1 MTDLNLSDQ
10 TTLTSAVQ
18 TRIVQMRN
26 AMDLRLPVW
35 QKLSDEKKKK
45 WVKSDK
51 DPLMTLAWNTYR
63 YLRDNFFDQGVDQ

>member
-1 MTDLNLSDQ
+1 MADLNLSDQ